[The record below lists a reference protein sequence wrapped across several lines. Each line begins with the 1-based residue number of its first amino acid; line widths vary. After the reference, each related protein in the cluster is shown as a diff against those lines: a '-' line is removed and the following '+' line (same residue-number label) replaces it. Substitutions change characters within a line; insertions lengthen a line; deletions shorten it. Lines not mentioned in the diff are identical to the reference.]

1 MGIDIKIDRNQGTFR
16 ELMNAF
22 ARPGSLAAITPSSAG
37 LLMDVLDVLLDHEV
51 SFCVFGKNKELMEP
65 EITAVTGSR
74 AADIVSADFVI
85 FAAGDTGDELYKVKR
100 GSLEYPDKGAT
111 VIYYGAALD
120 ESKKSADH
128 SFKGPGIAAGAGFT
142 APGIP
147 AGELKKL
154 SEINSEYPLG
164 VDTIII
170 SEKHLLCIPRS
181 SKITEVK

>member
-1 MGIDIKIDRNQGTFR
+1 MGTDIKIARNQGTFR

-22 ARPGSLAAITPSSAG
+22 ARPGSLAAITPSSEG

-51 SFCVFGKNKELMEP
+51 SFCVLGKNKESMEP

-74 AADIVSADFVI
+74 TADTGSADFVI

-111 VIYYGAALD
+111 VIYYGAVLD
-120 ESKKSADH
+120 ENKKIADH
-128 SFKGPGIAAGAGFT
+128 SFKGPGIAAGTGFT

-147 AGELKKL
+147 EGELKKL

-164 VDTIII
+164 VDTVII
-170 SEKHLLCIPRS
+170 SENNILCIPRS
-181 SKITEVK
+181 SKIGVVK

>member
-1 MGIDIKIDRNQGTFR
+1 MVTDTRIDRNQEIFR

-37 LLMDVLDVLLDHEV
+37 LLTDVLDVLLDHEV
-51 SFCVFGKNKELMEP
+51 SFCVPGKNKESMEP
-65 EITAVTGSR
+65 EITAMTGSR
-74 AADIVSADFVI
+74 ASDIGSADFVI

-120 ESKKSADH
+120 ENKKIAEH
-128 SFKGPGIAAGAGFT
+128 SFKGPGIAAGTGFT

-154 SEINSEYPLG
+154 SKINSEYPLG
-164 VDTIII
+164 VDTVII
-170 SEKHLLCIPRS
+170 SENNILCIPRS
-181 SKITEVK
+181 SKIAAVK